1 MIRLN
6 IPDASDEQ
14 ALEAYVASLNKSA
27 REGAR
32 RMILEGAAEADVV
45 AYVEGFEEQVADEE
59 EAIYEE
65 ENAPDQATAG

>member
-14 ALEAYVASLNKSA
+14 ALEAYVASLNRSA

-32 RMILEGAAEADVV
+32 RMILEGAAEADIV

>member
-14 ALEAYVASLNKSA
+14 ALEAYVDSLNRSA

-32 RMILEGAAEADVV
+32 RMILEGAAEADIV

>member
-14 ALEAYVASLNKSA
+14 ALEAYVASLNRSA

-32 RMILEGAAEADVV
+32 RMILEGAAEADIV
-45 AYVEGFEEQVADEE
+45 AYVEGFEERVADEE

>member
-14 ALEAYVASLNKSA
+14 ALEAYVASLNRSA

-32 RMILEGAAEADVV
+32 RMILEGAAEADIV
-45 AYVEGFEEQVADEE
+45 AYVEGFEEQVAEEE
-59 EAIYEE
+59 EAIYE

>member
-65 ENAPDQATAG
+65 ENAPDQETAG